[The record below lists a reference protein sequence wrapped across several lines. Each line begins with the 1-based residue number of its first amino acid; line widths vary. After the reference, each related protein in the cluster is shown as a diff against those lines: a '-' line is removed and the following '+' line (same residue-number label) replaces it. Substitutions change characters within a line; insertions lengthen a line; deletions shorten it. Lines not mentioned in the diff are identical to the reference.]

1 MPTIRIQEHPNQPN
15 NANATLI
22 FDHGAEYP
30 ITITDPFSPE
40 EEENLEWYFEDHLQ
54 FPFLDQVKASQTA
67 ASITTYGET
76 LFKQVFADPKAYL
89 AYAQRRPNLSKV
101 QFEIAGSPSFHRWH
115 WEALKDPDLPYP
127 MVLQSTMIRQNLTSQ
142 VIEATMRPSPTIN
155 LLIVTARP
163 FGKQDVGYRTISRPL
178 VDSLRQAKATVQIDI
193 LRPGTYKA
201 LENHLRDISTRYG
214 PGYYHGIHF
223 DLHGA
228 VLTYEQ
234 LQKGRKANRYLYESY
249 GHAPVEKYEASKAF
263 LFFEDEKEPKADPVE
278 AAALANLLLTHQV
291 PITILN
297 ACQSGKQVG
306 DSETS
311 LGSRLMQAG
320 VQLVLAMGYSVT
332 VTAAELLM
340 RTLYQQLFA
349 DQDLS
354 TAIRYA
360 RTELYNR
367 KGRRAYFNQEIN
379 LEDWLLPV
387 VYQNQEQRL
396 AVRPFTHEESEA
408 YHKEEATRY
417 TPRQPS
423 YGFVGRD
430 LDILQIEKRLLTKRN
445 LLLIRGM
452 GGAGKTTLLQ
462 HLASWWQTT
471 GLIEQVFYFGYDDK
485 AWTRQQIMNT
495 IAKQLLTP
503 HQYRSEFQPLDLDA
517 QQSML
522 TKKLRSEHHLL
533 ILDNLESITGSHL
546 AIQHTLRPKE
556 QTALHRFL
564 TDLAGGLTLV
574 LLGSRSSEDWL
585 SKDTFADN
593 VYDLPGLDPEAAS
606 TLADRILERH
616 NATKYRQDKDFQ
628 KLLKLLDGFPLA
640 LEVVLANLAH
650 QTPANILAALQA
662 GDVTINVGDSK
673 KRTENIL
680 RCIDYSHSNLSPEA
694 QQLLLCLAP
703 FTSVINLNMLDDYTD
718 QLKQQPALSSLPFD
732 RWPEVLQEAQN
743 WGLLSPDPDV
753 PIFLRLQPILPYFL
767 RNRLG
772 IPEQAEARRAIEAA
786 FRELF
791 DQAGATLLRLLFS
804 KDPQERLVAQVIVG
818 LEYENLVNALYLVLA
833 DQVSLYNLYGV
844 LTNYLDT
851 QQDQRRGLELG
862 QTVLSSLEVYPAEKL
877 VGQLGSEFARVI
889 GDIALRQLSLKQ
901 YADAEASLQKKLKL
915 VEQLEHIEEQE
926 RGRMKAMTYHN
937 LGMVAQGQRQWEQA
951 GQYYQQALQ
960 ICMESNDRYNQAR
973 IYHQLGMVAQEQRQW
988 EQAGQY
994 YQQALQIE
1002 IEFNDRNHQAS
1013 TYHQLGYVAQEQQ
1026 QWEQAEQYYQQALQ
1040 ITIEFNDRYAQAST
1054 YHNLGI
1060 VAQEQRQ
1067 WEQAGQYY
1075 QRALQI
1081 KIESND
1087 RYEQAKTYIGLG
1099 RVAQEQRQWEQ
1110 AGQYYQQALQIE
1122 IEFNDRY
1129 EQASTYH
1136 QLGRVAQEQRQWEQA
1151 EQYYQRALQ
1160 IKIEFNDR
1168 YAQASTY
1175 HQLGMVAEEQRQ
1187 WEQARKF
1194 FLQALETYVAY
1205 KDTHNGSIALRSL
1218 ARLWQATGDT
1228 ELPAAI
1234 ASIISSTSAE
1244 VEALLR
1250 ERLEDRP
1257 AE

>member
-15 NANATLI
+15 NANATLS
-22 FDHGAEYP
+22 FDHAQEYP
-30 ITITDPFSPE
+30 ITVTDPFSEQE
-40 EEENLEWYFEDHLQ
+40 EKLLEWYFEDHLQ
-54 FPFLDQVKASQTA
+54 FPFLDQVKASHAA

-76 LFKQVFADPKAYL
+76 LFKQVFTDPKAYL
-89 AYAQRRPNLSKV
+89 AYAQRRPNLNKV
-101 QFEIAGSPSFHRWH
+101 QFEIAGSPSFHHWH

-127 MVLQSTMIRQNLTSQ
+127 MVLQSTMTRQNLTSQ

-178 VDSLRQAKATVQIDI
+178 VDSLRQARATVQIDI

-234 LQKGRKANRYLYESY
+234 LQKGRKANRYLYESLY
-249 GHAPVEKYEASKAF
+249 GHAPVEKYAGSKAF

-306 DSETS
+306 SSETS

-332 VTAAELLM
+332 ITAAELLM

-387 VYQNQEQRL
+387 VYQNQEQHL

-408 YHKEEATRY
+408 FHKEEATRY
-417 TPRQPS
+417 TPRQPN

-471 GLIEQVFYFGYDDK
+471 GFIEQVFYFGYDDK
-485 AWTRQQIMNT
+485 AWTRQQLMNT
-495 IAKQLLTP
+495 IAQKLLTP

-517 QQSML
+517 QQVML
-522 TKKLRSEHHLL
+522 TKKLRSERHLL

-556 QTALHRFL
+556 QKALHDFL
-564 TDLAGGLTLV
+564 TDLTGGLTLV
-574 LLGSRSSEDWL
+574 LLGSRSGENWL
-585 SKDTFADN
+585 AKDTFADN
-593 VYDLPGLDPEAAS
+593 TYDLPGLDPEAAS

-616 NATKYRQDKDFQ
+616 NATKYRQDADFQ
-628 KLLKLLDGFPLA
+628 TLLKLLAGFPLA
-640 LEVVLANLAH
+640 LEVVLANLAR
-650 QTPANILAALQA
+650 QTPADILAALKVGA
-662 GDVTINVGDSK
+662 VTINVGDSE

-680 RCIDYSHSNLSPEA
+680 RCIDYSHSNLYPEA

-703 FTSVINLNMLDDYTD
+703 FTSVIWLDKLEDYTT
-718 QLKQQPALSSLPFD
+718 QLKQQPALSSLPFE
-732 RWPEVLQEAQN
+732 RWPEVLREAQN
-743 WGLLSPDPDV
+743 WGLLSPDPDIPV
-753 PIFLRLQPILPYFL
+753 FLRLQPILPYFL

-772 IPEQAEARRAIEAA
+772 MSEQEETKKAIEVA
-786 FRELF
+786 FREHY
-791 DQAGATLLRLLFS
+791 DQLGRALCQLLES
-804 KDPQERLVAQVIVG
+804 KDPQQRPLGQVLIH
-818 LEYENLVNALYLVLA
+818 LEYENLVTALNLALA
-833 DQVSLYNLYGV
+833 DQVSIINPYNALAS
-844 LTNYLDT
+844 YLDAI
-851 QQDQRRGLELG
+851 QDQRRGLEFG
-862 QTVLSSLEVYPAEKL
+862 QHVLERLETYPPEKL
-877 VGQLGSEFARVI
+877 TGQLGFEFVSVI
-889 GDIALRQLSLKQ
+889 DDIARHQLLLKQ
-901 YADAEASLQKKLKL
+901 YTEAEKSYQKALTIHLNLKSFDADQIKKLS
-915 VEQLEHIEEQE
+915 
-926 RGRMKAMTYHN
+926 A
-937 LGMVAQGQRQWEQA
+937 
-951 GQYYQQALQ
+951 
-960 ICMESNDRYNQAR
+960 S
-973 IYHQLGMVAQEQRQW
+973 IYHQ
-988 EQAGQY
+988 
-994 YQQALQIE
+994 
-1002 IEFNDRNHQAS
+1002 
-1013 TYHQLGYVAQEQQ
+1013 
-1026 QWEQAEQYYQQALQ
+1026 
-1040 ITIEFNDRYAQAST
+1040 
-1054 YHNLGI
+1054 
-1060 VAQEQRQ
+1060 
-1067 WEQAGQYY
+1067 
-1075 QRALQI
+1075 
-1081 KIESND
+1081 
-1087 RYEQAKTYIGLG
+1087 LG

-1110 AGQYYQQALQIE
+1110 AGQYYQ
-1122 IEFNDRY
+1122 
-1129 EQASTYH
+1129 H
-1136 QLGRVAQEQRQWEQA
+1136 
-1151 EQYYQRALQ
+1151 ALQ

-1175 HQLGMVAEEQRQ
+1175 HQLGRVAQEQRQWAQAEQYYQHALQIFKESNDRYNQGRTYHWLGVVAQEQRQWGQAQQYYQQALQIKIEFNDRYEQSHTYGQLGSLAVQQRQWAQAEQYYQQALQIYIEYDDRPDQAKTYHQLGSLAVQQRQWEQAEQYYQHALQIKIEFGGRYDQASTYYQLGMVAQEQRQ
-1187 WEQARKF
+1187 WEQARKR
-1194 FLQALETYVAY
+1194 FLQALEIFVAY
-1205 KDTHNGSIALRSL
+1205 EDSYRGSIVLRSL
-1218 ARLWQATGDT
+1218 AWLWQATGDA
-1228 ELPAAI
+1228 ELPATI
-1234 ASIISSTSAE
+1234 ASIIGSTPAE
-1244 VEALLR
+1244 AEALLR
-1250 ERLEDRP
+1250 EMLEDGS